1 MDPKET
7 EIAKRI
13 TDRCLDNKTERMIL
27 YSVLHPLLQDVPHHK
42 KKLAAERYLVNSGQK
57 YTILQPSRYMQHL
70 IPIWNKIIETRIH
83 SMPFSIETKFSLVDL
98 EDLAEA
104 AATISIDK
112 GHDGA
117 TYELAGPEKL
127 SQIDMARI
135 LSDLTG
141 KKIRA
146 RAKPMKE
153 FKAWAE
159 INEISAARIETMV
172 AMNRH
177 YDVHGLVGN
186 PNVLSWILGRT
197 PRTFEEFVK
206 REILN

>member
-1 MDPKET
+1 
-7 EIAKRI
+7 
-13 TDRCLDNKTERMIL
+13 
-27 YSVLHPLLQDVPHHK
+27 
-42 KKLAAERYLVNSGQK
+42 
-57 YTILQPSRYMQHL
+57 MQHL
-70 IPIWNKIIETRIH
+70 IPIWNKIIETGIH
-83 SMPFSIETKFSLVDL
+83 SMPFSIEAKFSVVDL

-141 KKIRA
+141 KKIQA

-159 INEISAARIETMV
+159 INEISATRIETMV

-177 YDVHGLVGN
+177 YDAHGLVGN
-186 PNVLSWILGRT
+186 PNILSWILGRT